1 MHVSDCKL
9 HMTGIYQIN
18 LFRTLIF
25 VKVPEVFLEYGSKK
39 NITNENNSKIKVII
53 IWQQILKFYVMPQNF
68 SIFQIFQRLAF

>member
-9 HMTGIYQIN
+9 HMTGIYQIT

-25 VKVPEVFLEYGSKK
+25 VMAPEVFLEYGSKK

-53 IWQQILKFYVMPQNF
+53 IWQQILKFYVMPQNL
-68 SIFQIFQRLAF
+68 SIFQIF